1 MTKKAI
7 SAAKRAAVIKA
18 YLTLSSFNSSFQ
30 ILERSSFVC
39 FSASLTRSSRY
50 FTWVADAKYCRS
62 DNDVATV
69 PPDESNEIGVSER
82 WSSGHLVSGT
92 WLAVQKLTPHLPVRM
107 VNAFFSF
114 VTRASANRVW
124 PMGQGRRNPPL
135 SGFLGHGKN
144 MFEAIRE
151 GEKAWRRFRSTSTTS

>member
-39 FSASLTRSSRY
+39 FSASLARSSRY

-82 WSSGHLVSGT
+82 WSSG
-92 WLAVQKLTPHLPVRM
+92 
-107 VNAFFSF
+107 
-114 VTRASANRVW
+114 
-124 PMGQGRRNPPL
+124 
-135 SGFLGHGKN
+135 LGHVARCSKTNTAPSREDGERVFLFRDESLGESSLAHGSGKAESAS
-144 MFEAIRE
+144 FRLL
-151 GEKAWRRFRSTSTTS
+151 GAW